1 MAYSFKN
8 NFPSASTY
16 KKTITNPDTGE
27 KISSGKDYDILS
39 NSEKLAQAG
48 LQAPLSKGGGVE
60 EAVTS
65 IFASL
70 GIVVAGQSNDS
81 TASILSGDDL
91 QDNDSE
97 TVTPTTDGNP
107 NIQTDKIAQL
117 KPRKVP
123 TSEIFNQTTDNPIN
137 EADECQPE
145 QYKKKQGQDK
155 KISPPE
161 VEDMAFDLIEESKE
175 NLGQIYGNNS

>member
-27 KISSGKDYDILS
+27 KISSGRDYDILS
-39 NSEKLAQAG
+39 NSEKLSQAG

-65 IFASL
+65 ILASL

-81 TASILSGDDL
+81 TTSILSGDDL

-117 KPRKVP
+117 KPRKVSA
-123 TSEIFNQTTDNPIN
+123 SEIFNQTTDNPIN

-145 QYKKKQGQDK
+145 QYRRRQEQDNTP
-155 KISPPE
+155 SPPE
-161 VEDMAFDLIEESKE
+161 TGEIALDLASDSVIEVVRS
-175 NLGQIYGNNS
+175 YGNNL